1 MFQLKWSEINAC
13 GQALSEAEDGN
24 RPGTGEPVISFQCHR
39 RTKGHKCAGCR
50 AWPDCYPNK
59 RNVRDSVFVWHIV
72 ACLMTLTLRIQR
84 NSGLLLQM
92 ICLLILCFQRTS
104 NVRGRVLLWMSFLT
118 YMIIYGTFKDWR
130 VLELTSTAFLRVNQV
145 FVPCQLQSDW
155 CAAHSGIGRAK
166 LAPLRRNYEVG
177 QYLYLCRE
185 NLSTRHGEDAKY
197 ERQCV
202 HTAQSS
208 IQYDTMIQPVKIT
221 WTSQTL
227 ALIPGFVVGK
237 LEPQRHEFRP
247 EITAISISL
256 ENM

>member
-185 NLSTRHGEDAKY
+185 NLSTRHGEDATNTSANVY
-197 ERQCV
+197 
-202 HTAQSS
+202 
-208 IQYDTMIQPVKIT
+208 IQLNHRYNMIQ
-221 WTSQTL
+221 WYNQ
-227 ALIPGFVVGK
+227 
-237 LEPQRHEFRP
+237 
-247 EITAISISL
+247 
-256 ENM
+256 